1 MKKSCL
7 TLLVL
12 IIGSLCN
19 AQIINFPDAN
29 FKARLLA
36 AAPGLQIA
44 SGTASIPGNPFVK
57 IDANNDGE
65 IQVSEALAITNLWL
79 YNASITSLVGI
90 ENFTNLSELQI
101 YGNNIPNVDL
111 TSLTHLTNLS
121 LVYNNITSLNV
132 TGLSQVQWFT
142 CRGNQ
147 LTSLDVTG
155 MITMSFLQCFDNQL
169 TELRLGNANNIHTLY
184 CQNNLLTNLDVS
196 NVGTLVNLNCSSN
209 NLRQLSL
216 KNNSNEVNLD
226 FSNNPNLQYVCADS
240 SELQSVQSKINQYGY
255 ANCFTNSFCSFNT
268 ANPVYFV
275 KGITNYD
282 ELNDGCDNTDI
293 SFPNLMMVLS
303 DGTNTGNVY
312 SNSDGEYNT
321 ASQSTS
327 VTITPQIENPAYF
340 TITPSS
346 QTVTLSDSVNPFIQN
361 FCVAPNGS
369 HPDLEI
375 SIIRTNQ
382 GFSAYY
388 YDYILTY
395 KNKGTNTQ
403 SGNISLGY
411 DDNVQDFN
419 FSTPAISTSATN
431 LLTWSY
437 SNLKPFE
444 NRTILVKFY
453 MNSGMFNPTLFEGD
467 LLTYVANISSSSVDD
482 TPNDNTYTL
491 NEIYSSAVLLNIPN
505 PSFSDY
511 FALYPNPTRDL
522 LNIKTKKN
530 IFIDS
535 IAVFNLLGQSV
546 IQLKNVSND
555 SSIDVSGLEIG
566 TYLIKISSDKG
577 IFNSKLIKN

>member
-1 MKKSCL
+1 MKNSCL

-19 AQIINFPDAN
+19 AQIINFPDPN

-147 LTSLDVTG
+147 LTTLDVTG
-155 MITMSFLQCFDNQL
+155 MSMMSFLQCFDNQL

-226 FSNNPNLQYVCADS
+226 FSNNPNLQYVCADA
-240 SELQSVQSKINQYGY
+240 SELPSVQSKINQYGY
-255 ANCFTNSFCSFNT
+255 TNCFTNSFCSFNT

-275 KGITNYD
+275 KGITKYD

-346 QTVTLSDSVNPFIQN
+346 QTVTLSDSVNPFIRN

-403 SGNISLGY
+403 SGNNSLGY

-444 NRTILVKFY
+444 IRTIQIRFY
-453 MNSGMFNPTLFEGD
+453 MNLGTTLFHGD
-467 LLTYVANISSSSVDD
+467 ILNYVANITSASVDE
-482 TPNDNTYTL
+482 TPNNNTYTL
-491 NEIYSSAVLLNIPN
+491 NEFYSTVILNTQN
-505 PSFSDY
+505 FSFSDY
-511 FALYPNPTRDL
+511 FALYPNPTRDV
-522 LNIKTKKN
+522 LNIKTKN
-530 IFIDS
+530 EISIES
-535 IAVFNLLGQSV
+535 IAVYNLLGQSV

-577 IFNSKLIKN
+577 IFNSKFIKN

>member
-19 AQIINFPDAN
+19 AQIINFPDPN

-36 AAPGLQIA
+36 AEPGLQIA

-111 TSLTHLTNLS
+111 TSLTHLTNLA

-147 LTSLDVTG
+147 LTTLDVTG
-155 MITMSFLQCFDNQL
+155 MSMMSFLQCFDNQL

-240 SELQSVQSKINQYGY
+240 SELQSIQSKINQYGY
-255 ANCFTNSFCSFNT
+255 TNCFTNSFCSFNT

-275 KGITNYD
+275 KGITKYD
-282 ELNDGCDNTDI
+282 ELNDGCDNDDI
-293 SFPNLMMVLS
+293 SFPNLIMVLS

-312 SNSDGEYNT
+312 SNSNGEFNT
-321 ASQSTS
+321 ASQLTS
-327 VTITPQIENPAYF
+327 ITITPQLANPAYF
-340 TITPSS
+340 TITPNS
-346 QTVTLSDSVNPFIQN
+346 QTVTLSDSVNPLIQN
-361 FCVAPNGS
+361 FCVTPNGS

-375 SIIRTNQ
+375 SFVRINQ
-382 GFSAYY
+382 ASYAYQ

-403 SGNISLGY
+403 SGNINLTF
-411 DDNVQDFN
+411 DDNQQN
-419 FSTPAISTSATN
+419 FMVSTPAVELSATN
-431 LLTWSY
+431 LLTW
-437 SNLKPFE
+437 NFLDLKPFE
-444 NRTILVKFY
+444 TRTIQIAFY
-453 MNSGMFNPTLFEGD
+453 MNFEATLFNGD
-467 LLTYVANISSSSVDD
+467 MLTYVANISSSSVDD

-491 NEIYSSAVLLNIPN
+491 NEIYSSGVLLNIPN

-577 IFNSKLIKN
+577 IFNSKFIKN